1 MGDIEIQDL
10 YAASCRRLL
19 ALSLVL
25 LVTACSSSTSGDRA
39 ASTTS
44 PSPSGAATTSSP
56 SPSEPAEAFPVSAF
70 ANISADPVSEER
82 SEVFQAALS
91 EMSQRFGGAGM
102 SATVLS
108 PAGTWSGAAGRAD
121 SRRVVGI
128 GDQFAI
134 GSVTKSLVAAQMMR
148 LVEAGTLR
156 LDDPADLY
164 LPAGLKFDT
173 NDATIRQLMGHRSGI
188 PDYWEEVVAT
198 VGTQPRRV
206 WTPDDMVALVPAGR
220 TPAGSTHEYADTN
233 YLLLQLVIEQ
243 VSGRTVVE
251 VMRHGG
257 VLDIDGI
264 ERLVYQPDERPTA
277 PMALPNAMSPAE
289 WRKGRGYLPSI
300 AGTAGPT
307 AGSIATNSLSLAH
320 WWQALCS
327 GKLITQDS
335 LTTMAT
341 FVDGYGLG
349 LTNATASYAT
359 SFGHPGSNF
368 GFIAWAG
375 CLPDSESVVVALANT
390 GVEDITMMRPL
401 VLAAESDV
409 STGTSP

>member
-1 MGDIEIQDL
+1 M
-10 YAASCRRLL
+10 
-19 ALSLVL
+19 
-25 LVTACSSSTSGDRA
+25 
-39 ASTTS
+39 
-44 PSPSGAATTSSP
+44 
-56 SPSEPAEAFPVSAF
+56 
-70 ANISADPVSEER
+70 SEER
-82 SEVFQAALS
+82 SEEFQAALS
-91 EMSQRFGGAGM
+91 EMSERFGGAGM

-108 PAGTWSGAAGRAD
+108 PTGTWSGAVGKAD

-134 GSVTKSLVAAQMMR
+134 GSVTKSLVAAQMMQ
-148 LVEAGTLR
+148 LVEAGRLR
-156 LDDPADLY
+156 LDDPADRY
-164 LPAGLKFDT
+164 LPAGLDFDT

-198 VGTQPRRV
+198 LATHPRRV
-206 WTPDDMVALVPAGR
+206 WTPDDMLALVPAER
-220 TPAGSTHEYADTN
+220 TPADTTHEYADTN

-243 VSGRTVVE
+243 VSGRAVVE
-251 VMRHGG
+251 VMRDGG

-289 WRKGRGYLPSI
+289 WKKGRGYLPSI

-307 AGSIATNSLSLAH
+307 AGSVATNSLSLAH

-327 GKLITQDS
+327 GRLISQDS

-349 LTNATASYAT
+349 LMDATAPYAT

-375 CLPDSESVVVALANT
+375 CLPDSKSVIVALSNT
-390 GVEDITMMRPL
+390 GEEDITMMRPL
-401 VLAAESDV
+401 VLAAESDASQRRSGAGHRAV
-409 STGTSP
+409 NLGDDAREGRRAVRRTWTPIRSRSRSCTPRRTGACSGSSSA